1 MNKTI
6 KSQSPQ
12 SAPIAGSRNGFG
24 ESSQLRPQI
33 QSQPQT
39 PEMGHHSRERHPA
52 PKKLRHTSSHSSE
65 ERATNAC
72 EHASS
77 SDDRQQNP
85 RTPKRRRTLTGNQ
98 EHILQ
103 KDGVFSSATPY
114 ASPKRRHNTLGA
126 CKKRTSS
133 SYLFDT
139 NCRSVGVQSNEL
151 ESSVRSRLSFTET
164 KSTRGLE
171 ISAEPESASQKSSAG
186 YLVSSKTSDIEFEPD
201 GLESTTSPLRHDY
214 PYRERSSNMHKN
226 IGPDDGYLVSR
237 QQLSDLTCPD
247 HSELSIY
254 YSLSTPMS
262 SGDIVAKRQ
271 DGSSTRRR
279 LVDSLGIHDP
289 IGANKSSDSDENYE
303 LPTSSQA
310 SDTARDDVPTER
322 RQSLELRHKKADRI
336 ANTSLSSQSSGSK
349 ITYARQ
355 RSFLS
360 NIDISEDL
368 RDIDNQADLH
378 QPICGPLEPA
388 NPTSSIESDEATGL
402 GSVRSI
408 HELRQAGKNVRFQGV
423 VDSIF
428 EDVEDAANSVSA
440 RQDGLI
446 QLCEKLSDM
455 QFARRFVESGCFRR
469 LASCITAQLDAISS
483 YLAICAY
490 AFILCVGAVP
500 SSVTM
505 TFWPRILTLIPS
517 LLAMDEDISTLVAQR
532 RYSLSKAS
540 QAAIR
545 DLSSRLRE
553 STVFTHQ
560 LPSWLSPQRILLRSM
575 QLTVRK
581 FRERGETANILPY
594 FAVRELTQLLL
605 KHSMHIRDL
614 DSTQKDVLILEST
627 LSILEVHT
635 TLSSSLGDDHH
646 NALKP
651 LAQSSHLLFTLGL
664 LNRGRSSQLLI
675 LHLRLI
681 LNITNNNPSLCEDFA
696 TSEFIQGLVKIIL
709 THFKMASGDL
719 IGENKDSL
727 DIVILALGALINLT
741 EESATSR
748 RIIFTL
754 EIDSNSLLEHLLHL
768 FSTGLDTI
776 SEVRSS
782 SIAQSYFFPDICIR
796 LILLSKHILTLLL
809 DICLSY
815 FVLCAL
821 TWRSALV
828 SRFRWGARV

>member
-1 MNKTI
+1 MEANTPERRRKLITYGKSSKKQIQHRNETI
-6 KSQSPQ
+6 KFQSPQ
-12 SAPIAGSRNGFG
+12 SAPIAGSGNGFG

-33 QSQPQT
+33 QSQPRT
-39 PEMGHHSRERHPA
+39 PEMGHHGRERQRV
-52 PKKLRHTSSHSSE
+52 PKKLRHPSSHSSE
-65 ERATNAC
+65 ERATNAR
-72 EHASS
+72 EFAPS
-77 SDDRQQNP
+77 SDDRQQNL

-98 EHILQ
+98 EHMLQ
-103 KDGVFSSATPY
+103 NDDVFSSAT
-114 ASPKRRHNTLGA
+114 
-126 CKKRTSS
+126 KRT
-133 SYLFDT
+133 
-139 NCRSVGVQSNEL
+139 R
-151 ESSVRSRLSFTET
+151 
-164 KSTRGLE
+164 RGLE
-171 ISAEPESASQKSSAG
+171 ISAEPESVSRKPSAG
-186 YLVSSKTSDIEFEPD
+186 CLVSSKISDIEFEPD
-201 GLESTTSPLRHDY
+201 GLESTTSPLCHDY
-214 PYRERSSNMHKN
+214 PYRERSSNIPSKN
-226 IGPDDGYLVSR
+226 IGPGDGYLVPR
-237 QQLSDLTCPD
+237 QQLSDLTCSD
-247 HSELSIY
+247 HSILGIHCAPQ
-254 YSLSTPMS
+254 TPMS
-262 SGDIVAKRQ
+262 SGDIVTKRQ
-271 DGSSTRRR
+271 EGSSTRRR

-289 IGANKSSDSDENYE
+289 IGANQSSDFDENNE

-310 SDTARDDVPTER
+310 SDTAPDDVPTER
-322 RQSLELRHKKADRI
+322 RQPLSQPLELRHKKTGGI
-336 ANTSLSSQSSGSK
+336 AKTSLSSQSSGSK

-368 RDIDNQADLH
+368 RDVDTQADLH
-378 QPICGPLEPA
+378 QPICDPLEPV
-388 NPTSSIESDEATGL
+388 NLTPSIGGDEASGP

-408 HELRQAGKNVRFQGV
+408 HELRQAGGNVRFQGL

-428 EDVEDAANSVSA
+428 EDIEDAANSVTT
-440 RQDGLI
+440 RRDGLI

-455 QFARRFVESGCFRR
+455 QFARRFVESGSFRR
-469 LASCITAQLDAISS
+469 LASCITAHLDSISS
-483 YLAICAY
+483 CLAICAY

-500 SSVTM
+500 SSVTR

-532 RYSLSKAS
+532 RYSLSRAS
-540 QAAIR
+540 QAAMR

-594 FAVRELTQLLL
+594 FAVHELTQLLL
-605 KHSMHIRDL
+605 KHSLHAKDL
-614 DSTQKDVLILEST
+614 DSTPKDVLILEST

-635 TLSSSLGDDHH
+635 TLSSSLGDDHQ
-646 NALKP
+646 NVLKQ

-681 LNITNNNPSLCEDFA
+681 LNITNNNPTLCEDFA
-696 TSEFIQGLVKIIL
+696 TSELIQSLVNVIL
-709 THFKMASGDL
+709 TNFKMTSGDL
-719 IGENKDSL
+719 IGEKKDSL

-741 EESATSR
+741 EESVTSR

-754 EIDSNSLLEHLLHL
+754 EIDSNSLLEHLLRL

-782 SIAQSYFFPDICIR
+782 SIAQSSF
-796 LILLSKHILTLLL
+796 S
-809 DICLSY
+809 
-815 FVLCAL
+815 
-821 TWRSALV
+821 
-828 SRFRWGARV
+828 